1 MALITGAASGIG
13 LAAAKK
19 FARAGLHICLAD
31 ADADGLAAAEACV
44 AKIIPKENVLSVVT
58 DVSKLSQVEKLRD
71 EAMAKFGEV
80 GFARARR
87 QSFAGIRALYAPSL
101 PD

>member
-1 MALITGAASGIG
+1 MITGGAGGIG

-31 ADADGLAAAEACV
+31 IDPDALAIAEACI

-58 DVSKLSQVEKLRD
+58 DVSKLTQVEKLRD

-80 GFARARR
+80 G
-87 QSFAGIRALYAPSL
+87 SPS
-101 PD
+101 PPC